1 MGLDAE
7 TVKIAFPQAV
17 PMVATLNLEFVALD
31 SSVAVMRL
39 PDQTKF
45 HNHVGGPH
53 AGAMFTLAESA
64 SGAIVLANFGDK
76 LDQLTP
82 LAVESTIKYLK
93 LAKGPV
99 LATARMHRSA
109 AEILAELDAG
119 TRPEF
124 TIEIDI
130 STEDGTVTGQMTI
143 AWTLVATRSS
153 D

>member
-93 LAKGPV
+93 LAKGAV

>member
-1 MGLDAE
+1 MGLDAQ
-7 TVKIAFPQAV
+7 TVEIAFPQAV
-17 PMVATLNLEFVALD
+17 PMVATLNLEFVELN
-31 SSVAVMRL
+31 SSLAVMRL

-53 AGAMFTLAESA
+53 AGAMFTLGESA

-82 LAVESTIKYLK
+82 LAVESSIKYLK

-99 LATARMHRSA
+99 LATARMQRSA
-109 AEILAELDAG
+109 AEVLDELAAG
-119 TRPEF
+119 LRPEF
-124 TIEIDI
+124 TIDIDI

-143 AWTLVATRSS
+143 AWTLVAARPSA
-153 D
+153 